1 MEQKLFEL
9 YEKAEKFQNAG
20 ERNFHVFY
28 QLCEVNVAFIKQH

>member
-28 QLCEVNVAFIKQH
+28 QLCEVDLTFIKQH